1 MVMDY
6 LFSPISK
13 IVVFFGITIS
23 TGCWTS
29 CDSQEVKTEPGQGRR
44 LGRGQ
49 VQPRLAQEHGVEE
62 VSLWTCIGFTNITYK
77 YNQNKYI
84 IND

>member
-29 CDSQEVKTEPGQGRR
+29 CDSQEVKTEPRQGRR

-49 VQPRLAQEHGVEE
+49 VQPGLAQELGVEE
-62 VSLWTCIGFTNITYK
+62 VSLWTLLDL
-77 YNQNKYI
+77 QM
-84 IND
+84 